1 MSRALD
7 ANILMTGTEP
17 KFTDVLSQ
25 VQMAQALSWYSQN
38 KASSDSVR
46 FANDFFKKK
55 FKLDVSDTVKNYPA
69 TFGFVCRIV
78 SNGGKLSEKD
88 QAWFDNRVAEVK
100 NKTLANKSVKKVI
113 DTAVTN
119 VVSIQERLAEK
130 IAEIAGELEGSIDD
144 YILSGF
150 NKMPSPFAIMQDRA
164 KGMHANRI
172 IEMFKKNR
180 AMFDEALNS
189 DDEQIREGYSNFS
202 KSELKKLVAYCDLII
217 SDAMKIAGQA
227 ANNRKVRKKKVK
239 TPDQLVTKL
248 NFAKEFKEMNL
259 VSVEPEKI
267 VGAQSLWVFNTKTRK
282 LGVYQAEDVT
292 GLSVKGSSITGFSET
307 KSVQKT
313 VRKPESL
320 VPKVVE
326 GGKVFL
332 RNVLSEIKAV
342 ESKLTGRIN
351 GDTIL
356 LRVMK

>member
-55 FKLDVSDTVKNYPA
+55 FKLDVSDAVKDYPA

-100 NKTLANKSVKKVI
+100 NKTLAKKSVKKVI

-130 IAEIAGELEGSIDD
+130 VAEIAGELEGSIDD

-150 NKMPSPFAIMQDRA
+150 TKMPSPFAIMQDRA

-189 DDEQIREGYSNFS
+189 EDEQIREGYSNFS

-239 TPDQLVTKL
+239 TPDQLVTKM
-248 NFAKEFKEMNL
+248 NFATEFKELNL

-292 GLSVKGSSITGFSET
+292 GLSVKGSSITGFSEM

-313 VRKPESL
+313 VRKPEVL
-320 VPKVVE
+320 VPKIVE

-342 ESKLTGRIN
+342 ETKLTGRIN

>member
-17 KFTDVLSQ
+17 KIVGEVSQ
-25 VQMAQALSWYSQN
+25 IQLIQALNWYAQN
-38 KASSDSVR
+38 KVSSDSAK
-46 FANDFFKKK
+46 FATDFFKKK
-55 FKLDVSDTVKNYPA
+55 FKMDVAEFVKDFPA
-69 TFGFVCRIV
+69 TFGFICRIV
-78 SNGGKLSEKD
+78 SNGGVLSAKD
-88 QAWFDNRVAEVK
+88 QNWFDEKVSVLKE
-100 NKTLANKSVKKVI
+100 KTSAKKSVKKVV
-113 DTAVTN
+113 DVTPTN
-119 VVSIQERLAEK
+119 VISIQERLAEK

-150 NKMPSPFAIMQDRA
+150 SKMPSPFAIMQDRA

-180 AMFDEALNS
+180 AQFDEALNS
-189 DDEQIREGYSNFS
+189 EEEQIREGYSNFS
-202 KSELKKLVAYCDLII
+202 KSELKKLVSYCDLII

-227 ANNRKVRKKKVK
+227 ASSRKVRKKKVK

-248 NFAKEFKEMNL
+248 NYAKDFAELNL
-259 VSVEPEKI
+259 ISVEPEKI
-267 VGAQSLWVFNTKTRK
+267 IGAQTLWVFNTKTRK

-292 GLSVKGSSITGFSET
+292 GLSVKGSSIIGFSEM
-307 KSVQKT
+307 KSIQKT
-313 VRKPESL
+313 VRKPETL
-320 VPKVVE
+320 VPKIVE

-342 ESKLTGRIN
+342 ETKLTGRIN

>member
-17 KFTDVLSQ
+17 KFTDVVSSI
-25 VQMAQALSWYSQN
+25 QMAQALSWYSQN
-38 KASSDSVR
+38 KASADSVR
-46 FANDFFKKK
+46 YANDFFKKN
-55 FKLDVSDTVKNYPA
+55 FKLDVSDIVKDYPA

-78 SNGGKLSEKD
+78 SNGGKLNETNQS
-88 QAWFDNRVAEVK
+88 WFDSRVSEIKIKA
-100 NKTLANKSVKKVI
+100 LAKKATKKVV
-113 DTAVTN
+113 DAPVTN

-150 NKMPSPFAIMQDRA
+150 TKMPSPFAIMQDRA

-180 AMFDEALNS
+180 AQFDEALNS

-227 ANNRKVRKKKVK
+227 ANNRKVRKKKAK

-248 NFAKEFKEMNL
+248 KFATEFKDLNL
-259 VSVEPEKI
+259 VSVEPGGI
-267 VGAQSLWVFNTKTRK
+267 VGAQSLWVYNTKTRK
-282 LGVYQAEDVT
+282 LGLYQAEDVT
-292 GLSVKGSSITGFSET
+292 GLSVKGSSITGFSEM
-307 KSVQKT
+307 KSIQKT
-313 VRKPESL
+313 VRKPEAL
-320 VPKVVE
+320 VPKVVD

-351 GDTIL
+351 ADTIL
-356 LRVMK
+356 LRVVK